1 LSFIIPWSP
10 HPTTSHQTNRPSDPT
25 QMGALLYRLTSN
37 VGRTATT
44 AGSSSVPPLNPNST
58 TASTTTP
65 TIGNLVVAHCICL
78 LSWKRG
84 KEEEPEHVPHQHQRS
99 KMTHPCRGPSIV
111 HPRRVALRLAPSSWE
126 RRRIWYSE
134 GAPVGE
140 KWMGEGGHRVDIIWV
155 PGQTAMLSLPL
166 NIGKAGPW
174 P

>member
-1 LSFIIPWSP
+1 MDYFLFSNLPSSPPFHLFHHHVPSRQRLSPPSCCQPSTLSFIIPWSP

-126 RRRIWYSE
+126 RRRI
-134 GAPVGE
+134 
-140 KWMGEGGHRVDIIWV
+140 
-155 PGQTAMLSLPL
+155 
-166 NIGKAGPW
+166 
-174 P
+174 